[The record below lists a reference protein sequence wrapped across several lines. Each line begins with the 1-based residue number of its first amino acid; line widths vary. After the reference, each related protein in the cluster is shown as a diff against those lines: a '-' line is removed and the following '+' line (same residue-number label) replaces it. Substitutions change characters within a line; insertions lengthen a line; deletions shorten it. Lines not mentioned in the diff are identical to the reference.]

1 MILSKAF
8 DKFVE
13 ETPVCVMIRGS
24 LEFALSDQF
33 VNQIFETTAQRQY
46 TRELLFSDVVDVM
59 GSVVCQVFPSVNAA
73 YQKQPDRF
81 TVSRRA
87 LYDKINLI
95 EPAVTRQLVVETSRR
110 LAPVVRRLR
119 RMFKGQDLLPG
130 YRVRILDGNHLAAS
144 EHRIQELRDIAAG
157 PLPGQTLVVFDPDM
171 RLVVDAFPCEDGHAQ
186 ERSLLIEVLDSMQA
200 GEVWMGDRN
209 FCTSLFLFQ
218 TAANQAY
225 FVIRQHATNVRW
237 EATGER
243 RKVGRTETGV
253 VYQQRVDLLDGYG
266 GRLSVRRI
274 TIKLDRPTE
283 DGHTEIHLLTNLPN
297 RVKATRIAE
306 AYRGRWKLE
315 AAFGELAAALHC
327 EIGSLGYPPAALF
340 AFGIGLVAYNILSVV
355 RTALAAAH
363 GESCLDDISAY
374 YVADEMRGMMRGMM
388 VAIETDRWQRQFGQL
403 SARQMANLLVA
414 LARRVKLDRFRKH
427 RRGPKKPRPKR
438 TRFKGKSHVSTARIL
453 AESRSKD
460 SYLQ

>member
-8 DKFVE
+8 EKFVAE
-13 ETPVCVMIRGS
+13 SPVCVMIRGS

-33 VNQIFETTAQRQY
+33 VNQVFESTAQRQY

-73 YQKQPDRF
+73 YQKQRDRF
-81 TVSRRA
+81 SVGRRA
-87 LYDKINLI
+87 LYDKINLT
-95 EPAVTRQLVVETSRR
+95 EPGVTRQLVVETAGRM
-110 LAPVVRRLR
+110 APVVRNLR
-119 RMFKGQDLLPG
+119 RLFPSQNLLPG
-130 YRVRILDGNHLAAS
+130 YRVRILDGHHLAAS
-144 EHRIQELRDIAAG
+144 EHRLQELRDIAAG
-157 PLPGQTLVVFDPDM
+157 PLPGQTLVVFDPDL
-171 RLVVDAFPCEDGHAQ
+171 RLVVDAFPCQDGHAQ
-186 ERSLLIEVLDSMQA
+186 ERSQLIDVLDSMQA

-306 AYRGRWKLE
+306 AYRERWRIE
-315 AAFGELAAALHC
+315 AAFGELASALHC
-327 EIGSLGYPPAALF
+327 EISSLGYPPAALF
-340 AFGIGLVAYNILSVV
+340 AFGLGLIAYNILSVV
-355 RTALAAAH
+355 RTALAAAQ
-363 GESCLDDISAY
+363 GASCLDDISAY

-388 VAIETDRWQRQFGQL
+388 VAIGTDHWRREFGGL
-403 SARQMANLLVA
+403 TARQMANRLVA
-414 LARRVKLDRFRKH
+414 LARNVKLDRFRKH
-427 RRGPKKPRPKR
+427 HRGPKKSRPKR
-438 TRFKGKSHVSTARIL
+438 TRFKGKTHVSTARIL
-453 AESRSKD
+453 AASRGGD
-460 SYLQ
+460 SYLH

>member
-24 LEFALSDQF
+24 LEFALSDQC

-73 YQKQPDRF
+73 YQKQQDRF
-81 TVSRRA
+81 SVSRRA

-95 EPAVTRQLVVETSRR
+95 EPGVTRQLVVETARR
-110 LAPVVRRLR
+110 MAPVVRSLR

-144 EHRIQELRDIAAG
+144 EHRIGELRDIAAG
-157 PLPGQTLVVFDPDM
+157 PLPGQTLVVFDPDT
-171 RLVVDAFPCEDGHAQ
+171 RLVVDAFPCQDGHAQ
-186 ERSLLIEVLDSMQA
+186 ERSLLTEVLDSMQA

-218 TAANQAY
+218 TAANDAY

-237 EATGER
+237 EAAGPR
-243 RKVGRTETGV
+243 RKVGRTETGM
-253 VYQQRVDLLDGYG
+253 VYQQRVDLIDDWGN
-266 GRLSVRRI
+266 RLNVRRI
-274 TIKLDRPTE
+274 TIKLDQPTE
-283 DGHTEIHLLTNLPN
+283 DGHTEIHILTNLPN

-306 AYRGRWKLE
+306 A
-315 AAFGELAAALHC
+315 
-327 EIGSLGYPPAALF
+327 
-340 AFGIGLVAYNILSVV
+340 
-355 RTALAAAH
+355 
-363 GESCLDDISAY
+363 
-374 YVADEMRGMMRGMM
+374 
-388 VAIETDRWQRQFGQL
+388 
-403 SARQMANLLVA
+403 
-414 LARRVKLDRFRKH
+414 
-427 RRGPKKPRPKR
+427 
-438 TRFKGKSHVSTARIL
+438 
-453 AESRSKD
+453 
-460 SYLQ
+460 

>member
-33 VNQIFETTAQRQY
+33 INQIFEATAQRQY

-73 YQKQPDRF
+73 YQKQQDRF
-81 TVSRRA
+81 AVSRRA

-95 EPAVTRQLVVETSRR
+95 EPGVTRHLVVETARR
-110 LAPVVRRLR
+110 MAPVVRSLR
-119 RMFKGQDLLPG
+119 KMFKGQDLLPG

-144 EHRIQELRDIAAG
+144 EHRIGELRDIAAG
-157 PLPGQTLVVFDPDM
+157 PLPGQTLVVFDPDT
-171 RLVVDAFPCEDGHAQ
+171 RLVVDAFPCQDGHAQ
-186 ERSLLIEVLDSMQA
+186 ERSLLMEVLDSMQA

-218 TAANQAY
+218 TAANDAY

-237 EATGER
+237 ETAGPR
-243 RKVGRTETGV
+243 RKVGRTETGM
-253 VYQQRVDLLDGYG
+253 VYQQRVDLIDDWGH
-266 GRLSVRRI
+266 RLNVRRI
-274 TIKLDRPTE
+274 TIKLDQPTE
-283 DGHTEIHLLTNLPN
+283 DGHTEIHILTNLPN

-315 AAFGELAAALHC
+315 AAFGELATALHC

-374 YVADEMRGMMRGMM
+374 YVADEIRGMMRGMM
-388 VAIETDRWQRQFGQL
+388 VAIGTDRWQRQFGKL

-414 LARRVKLDRFRKH
+414 LAQRVKLERFRKH

-453 AESRSKD
+453 AESRGKD

>member
-73 YQKQPDRF
+73 YQKQQDRF

-95 EPAVTRQLVVETSRR
+95 EPGVTRQLVVETSRR
-110 LAPVVRRLR
+110 MAPVVRRLR

-157 PLPGQTLVVFDPDM
+157 PLPGQTLVVFDPDT
-171 RLVVDAFPCEDGHAQ
+171 RLVVDAFPCQDGHAQ

-315 AAFGELAAALHC
+315 AAFGELATALHC

-460 SYLQ
+460 SYL